1 MQRSLQWARG
11 RLINVTATDQLL
23 RDLAELIQEVEL
35 STQHGQQGYQ
45 APVVFNRGRG
55 RSLYCITREQLSFLK
70 SCGFTA
76 PQMADI
82 LNVSLRTIRRRLRQY
97 HFTRASMYAELT
109 DSALDEHVQDIV
121 AGNEQIGPEAVR
133 ASLRIRGLCVQRR
146 RVRASMLRMN
156 PGPAAL
162 IAVLRRP
169 E

>member
-11 RLINVTATDQLL
+11 RLINVTAADQLL
-23 RDLAELIQEVEL
+23 RDLAELIQDVEL
-35 STQHGQQGYQ
+35 STQHGQQGCFGYQ

-55 RSLYCITREQLSFLK
+55 RSLYLITREQLSFLK

-121 AGNEQIGPEAVR
+121 AGNEQTGP
-133 ASLRIRGLCVQRR
+133 
-146 RVRASMLRMN
+146 
-156 PGPAAL
+156 
-162 IAVLRRP
+162 
-169 E
+169 